1 MKDLQISGGDLILTG
16 GDLGTISG
24 TGYIRQR
31 IATALAEPYGSDPF
45 QPTWGSV
52 LYSWIGHAIRPGTDA
67 MVASE
72 VSRVMAQLVAAQRF
86 MITSW
91 SLTGAKA
98 QLAAADTIATVV
110 SMISTSIVSGLT
122 SSEVLIM
129 LTTADGQQVG
139 ISRTIT
145 ATV

>member
-1 MKDLQISGGDLILTG
+1 
-16 GDLGTISG
+16 
-24 TGYIRQR
+24 
-31 IATALAEPYGSDPF
+31 
-45 QPTWGSV
+45 
-52 LYSWIGHAIRPGTDA
+52 
-67 MVASE
+67 
-72 VSRVMAQLVAAQRF
+72 MAQLVAAQRF

-98 QLAAADTIATVV
+98 QLAAADTIATVDG
-110 SMISTSIVSGLT
+110 ITTSLDVNPDTID
-122 SSEVLIM
+122 VLIM

>member
-52 LYSWIGHAIRPGTDA
+52 LDSWIGQPIRPGTDA

-98 QLAAADTIATVV
+98 QLAAADTIATVDG
-110 SMISTSIVSGLT
+110 ITTSLDVNPDTID
-122 SSEVLIM
+122 VLIM